1 MLSSKEFYMFDT
13 PSPLEAL
20 AAFAIAFIAGICIA
34 LVWAICWQ
42 VRGRS
47 LTGNRSASLG
57 GR

>member
-1 MLSSKEFYMFDT
+1 MFET
-13 PSPLEAL
+13 ASPLETL

-42 VRGRS
+42 VRGGS
-47 LTGNRSASLG
+47 LTGSRSASLG